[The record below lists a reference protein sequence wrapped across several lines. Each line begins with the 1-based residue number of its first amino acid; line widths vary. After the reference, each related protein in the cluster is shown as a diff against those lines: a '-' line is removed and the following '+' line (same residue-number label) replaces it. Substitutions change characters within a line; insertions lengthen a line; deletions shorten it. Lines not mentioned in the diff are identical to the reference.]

1 ALDEV
6 IKEGRLAEGDI
17 IVMVGFGTGLTW
29 GACVLKW
36 TKVGLK
42 E

>member
-1 ALDEV
+1 M